1 MEGGADDLG
10 PSLIE
15 VMPFVY
21 TPSRVCYPIDDI
33 SYNSIGSRRNRFLV
47 RIFII
52 RSFFLFPG
60 EDSPIFTNGIN
71 LKKTIKTEF
80 GKKTYETHGIAICRK
95 VSTQNSISVSG
106 KSFRSE
112 SFDWV
117 QGKETS
123 RHVPRRG
130 DEASGYP
137 QVSSS
142 YTSTSLQQNLR

>member
-1 MEGGADDLG
+1 MEGGADDLS

-33 SYNSIGSRRNRFLV
+33 SYNSIRSRCDRFLV

-52 RSFFLFPG
+52 RGFFLFPG
-60 EDSPIFTNGIN
+60 EDSPIFANGIN
-71 LKKTIKTEF
+71 LKEAIKTGV
-80 GKKTYETHGIAICRK
+80 GKKPYETHCVAICREI
-95 VSTQNSISVSG
+95 STQNSISVTR

-123 RHVPRRG
+123 CHVPRRG
-130 DEASGYP
+130 DEASGCP

-142 YTSTSLQQNLR
+142 YT